1 MLVTAV
7 CLLTLLCHKHCVVG
21 VLLPFITL
29 PSYLGVR
36 ATLLSNAGV
45 LTSGMICP
53 CFHQGWPWI
62 LLVPT

>member
-7 CLLTLLCHKHCVVG
+7 CLLTLLCHEHCVTG
-21 VLLPFITL
+21 VLLLFITS

-36 ATLLSNAGV
+36 ATLLSNVVV

-53 CFHQGWPWI
+53 CFHQG
-62 LLVPT
+62 